1 MIFQLQCAVHGMI
14 RESNGQQRK
23 SKRKDIHGGSWQ
35 QKQKANTSLEHIKA
49 KLLCYCTYIAICHVK
64 HNFLSIVK
72 FMYPKK
78 VSFNTHCDTKLHHIH
93 LSSSCNF

>member
-1 MIFQLQCAVHGMI
+1 MIFQLQCTVHGMI

-49 KLLCYCTYIAICHVK
+49 KLLCYCTYIAICHVE
-64 HNFLSIVK
+64 HNFLSIVTCIQRK
-72 FMYPKK
+72 Y
-78 VSFNTHCDTKLHHIH
+78 H
-93 LSSSCNF
+93 LILTVTQSCIIFI